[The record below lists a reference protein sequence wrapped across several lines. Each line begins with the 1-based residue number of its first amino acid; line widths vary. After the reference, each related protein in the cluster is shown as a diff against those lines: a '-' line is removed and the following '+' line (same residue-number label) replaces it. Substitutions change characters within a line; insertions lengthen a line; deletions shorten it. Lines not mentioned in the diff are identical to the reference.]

1 MTACFS
7 LSHISDPTATHSH
20 KHSYK
25 DLRDVILTYFLI
37 VINPQHS
44 NDLERCKEELSI
56 EMRTSLQQSRR
67 YKGNQVVGGA
77 RRSLRRY
84 SLGGEASLLPLRP
97 PRQRLLRTNSLSEGC
112 PWLLGGL
119 VQSESEQ
126 KIIDHCD
133 SGCDRNKNLVSNE
146 SRVED
151 ENRQTKLMND
161 IIPECPIDCENN
173 GENESHLSNNK
184 VTGGDDE
191 NNNKVPRETS
201 PIGKSLVFYP
211 VFSFIFNFKNNV

>member
-1 MTACFS
+1 M
-7 LSHISDPTATHSH
+7 
-20 KHSYK
+20 
-25 DLRDVILTYFLI
+25 
-37 VINPQHS
+37 
-44 NDLERCKEELSI
+44 
-56 EMRTSLQQSRR
+56 
-67 YKGNQVVGGA
+67 
-77 RRSLRRY
+77 
-84 SLGGEASLLPLRP
+84 
-97 PRQRLLRTNSLSEGC
+97 
-112 PWLLGGL
+112 
-119 VQSESEQ
+119 QSESEQ

-173 GENESHLSNNK
+173 GEIESHLSNNK

-211 VFSFIFNFKNNV
+211 VFSFIPNFNV